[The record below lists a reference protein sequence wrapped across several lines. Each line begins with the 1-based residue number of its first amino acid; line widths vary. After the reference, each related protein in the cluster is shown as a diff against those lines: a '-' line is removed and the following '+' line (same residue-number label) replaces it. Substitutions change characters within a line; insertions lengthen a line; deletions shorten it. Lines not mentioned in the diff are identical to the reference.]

1 MVETLDILLEEK
13 RLFNYDLLFETM
25 PDNKKISAVGRFIK
39 YRDIGADYDPD
50 NSSQLLRD
58 ICDRLWKDL
67 CSKWFMQNNDGKILF
82 DTMTSVQYI
91 INSAMQL
98 EEVMGKEEFKGCKL
112 SKKQRYSKNYM
123 IKVYNENSAYMDK
136 LFEKYELHKLLI
148 VYHTVGNHCPVP
160 RFFNAARSGY
170 NNSEHDFWDL
180 TLMKIKEYYDCDK
193 STETVSRIIGDE
205 LLHHS
210 GNAIACKEWL
220 DFFGNWK
227 TFVDA
232 NFFNVYVDNEYNVR
246 PFWEGHSWENTSLPQ
261 DKDGL
266 RNAVNEIIKR
276 ILSRGE
282 TIQLELKKNKH

>member
-1 MVETLDILLEEK
+1 MAETLDILLEEK
-13 RLFNYDLLFETM
+13 RLFNYDLLCETM
-25 PDNKKISAVGRFIK
+25 PDNKETSPVGRFIK
-39 YRDIGADYDPD
+39 YRDIGADFDPD

-98 EEVMGKEEFKGCKL
+98 KKVMEIEEFKDCKL
-112 SKKQRYSKNYM
+112 TKNQRYSKNYM
-123 IKVYNENSAYMDK
+123 INVYNENSVFMEK
-136 LFEKYELHKLLI
+136 LFEEYELDKLLR

-180 TLMKIKEYYDCDK
+180 TLMKIKEYYDCNK
-193 STETVSRIIGDE
+193 STEKVSRIIGDE

-232 NFFNVYVDNEYNVR
+232 NFFNVYVDNNDNVR

-261 DKDGL
+261 DKDEL
-266 RNAVNEIIKR
+266 ITAVNEIIDR
-276 ILSRGE
+276 ILCRGKQ
-282 TIQLELKKNKH
+282 IQLELNKKT